1 MNNLFSGARYV
12 LKGFRL
18 ITRPGVKRYVVIP
31 LLINTLLFASV
42 IGFGSVRLGALIERF
57 IPAGW
62 EWLSWIVWP
71 VFLLIVLALV
81 FFGFTAL
88 ANLVGAPFNG
98 LLAAAVEAHLTGHR
112 IDNLNQRGMVRE
124 ALTVMASEVQKLA
137 YIAVRALPCLILFLI
152 PGVQVAAPFLWFL
165 FGAWMLAF
173 EYADYPMANHGLS
186 FKQQRKTLASKR
198 ALTLGFGAAVMLLAL
213 VPLLNFL
220 VMPTAVAGATAL
232 WVERLDDGAHGN

>member
-42 IGFGSVRLGALIERF
+42 IGFGSVRLGALIDRF

-62 EWLSWIVWP
+62 EWLGWIVWP
-71 VFLLIVLALV
+71 VFLIVVLALV

-98 LLAAAVEAHLTGHR
+98 LPATAVGITRKFSKGTNASSITAAPKP
-112 IDNLNQRGMVRE
+112 
-124 ALTVMASEVQKLA
+124 S
-137 YIAVRALPCLILFLI
+137 VRARLEARVLRCCLKLR
-152 PGVQVAAPFLWFL
+152 P
-165 FGAWMLAF
+165 
-173 EYADYPMANHGLS
+173 
-186 FKQQRKTLASKR
+186 
-198 ALTLGFGAAVMLLAL
+198 
-213 VPLLNFL
+213 
-220 VMPTAVAGATAL
+220 
-232 WVERLDDGAHGN
+232 